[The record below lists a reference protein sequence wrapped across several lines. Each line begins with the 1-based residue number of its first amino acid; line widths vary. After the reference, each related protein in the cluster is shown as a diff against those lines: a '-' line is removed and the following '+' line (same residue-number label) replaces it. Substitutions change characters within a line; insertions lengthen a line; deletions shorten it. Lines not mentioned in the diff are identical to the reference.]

1 MEAREGISS
10 GVTVIGAEAP
20 SAYHVAPRSENNP
33 SQNQPAGAPAVT
45 AASPVSLG
53 LAGTTGKKKR
63 GRPRKYTPDG
73 AVTMALS
80 PMPISS
86 SAPPGGDFSV
96 TKRGKVRPSGLEYK
110 QHKKVAVEHFGNGSF
125 LLSFFLFLL
134 SRVLV
139 FGVICYHD
147 NKMVVT
153 KYFMIDMNDANYC
166 FVFDECLYFVS
177 AFDSRTAVYSRI

>member
-33 SQNQPAGAPAVT
+33 SQSQPAGAPSVT
-45 AASPVSLG
+45 AASPATVG

-63 GRPRKYTPDG
+63 GRPRKYNPDG

-96 TKRGKVRPSGLEYK
+96 PKRGKVRPSGLEYK
-110 QHKKVAVEHFGNGSF
+110 QHKKVAVEHFGNGVF
-125 LLSFFLFLL
+125 ILVAC
-134 SRVLV
+134 VLV
-139 FGVICYHD
+139 LGVICYHD

-153 KYFMIDMNDANYC
+153 KYFMIDMNDSMMLIL
-166 FVFDECLYFVS
+166 VLCLMNV
-177 AFDSRTAVYSRI
+177 